1 MHQEKVSL
9 PETRSFS
16 SFFLEYIQG
25 SKSLTPFYNRFPKLD
40 SFKGQLEEKTSS
52 FSEDHRAVLVE
63 ELKNQYADFNP
74 PEPVVKN
81 LIALRSAKTFT
92 VTTGHQLNIFTGPLY
107 VIYKI
112 VTVINTCR
120 QLRKVYPDY
129 QFVPVYWMASEDH
142 DFEEIS
148 YFHLFGQEHR
158 WKTTQQGAVGRIN
171 PKELKTLLPTIPGD
185 IQLFEEAYLKQS
197 TLSQSV
203 RFYMNALFG
212 EYGLV
217 VLDADCKPLKR
228 LLKKVIHDDLFDG
241 VAKIAVDRCNVALEL
256 QGIKPPVHARDINFF
271 YLDGNI
277 RSRLERHETGFRVV
291 DNPLH
296 FTRSEMEALIDEHPE
311 RFSPNVI
318 LRPLYQEIVL
328 PNLAYAGGPA
338 EICYWLQLKELFG
351 HYPIPFPILLPRN
364 FALVMNAPT
373 RRKFEK
379 TGLSVKDLFEDK
391 NYLFN
396 HWTLQNTPHHLTVT
410 ESMEAMR
417 VILDNLK
424 IQASKVD
431 STLIPLVGA
440 EEKKIFNQLEKIE
453 SRFLRAEKRRL
464 SDKLRQVE
472 ALKDSLFP
480 DGNLQER
487 HDNFLAFY
495 QSDKDFIKKLV
506 NLLDPLDFRFNILQY
521 DE

>member
-1 MHQEKVSL
+1 MHQEKVSF
-9 PETRSFS
+9 PETHSFS
-16 SFFLEYIQG
+16 SLFLEYTQG
-25 SKSLTPFYNRFPKLD
+25 AKTVNPFYGRFPKLE
-40 SFKGQLEEKTSS
+40 SFRGQIDEKSSS
-52 FSEDHRAVLVE
+52 FSDEHRVVLVE

-74 PEPVVKN
+74 PETVVKN
-81 LIALRSAKTFT
+81 LNALRSANTFT

-120 QLRKVYPDY
+120 QLQKAYPNY

-148 YFHLFGQEHR
+148 YFHLFGQAYR

-171 PKELKTLLPTIPGD
+171 PKELKTLLPSIPGD
-185 IQLFEEAYLKQS
+185 IKLFEEAYLKQP
-197 TLSQSV
+197 TLSRAV

-212 EYGLV
+212 EYGLIV
-217 VLDADCKPLKR
+217 VDADCKPLKS

-271 YLDGNI
+271 YLDGNL
-277 RSRLERHETGFRVV
+277 RSRLEHHEAGFRVV
-291 DNPLH
+291 DNPLR
-296 FTRSEMEALIDEHPE
+296 FTRLEIEKLIDQHPE

-328 PNLAYAGGPA
+328 PNLAYTGGPA
-338 EICYWLQLKELFG
+338 EICYWLQLKGLFE
-351 HYPIPFPILLPRN
+351 HYPLPFPILLPRN
-364 FALVMNAPT
+364 FALVMNAQT

-379 TGLSVKDLFEDK
+379 TGLSAKDLFEDK

-396 HWTLQNTPHHLTVT
+396 HWTLQNTPHNLTVT
-410 ESMEAMR
+410 ESMEAMQ
-417 VILDNLK
+417 VILNDLK

-440 EEKKIFNQLEKIE
+440 EEKKIFNQLGKIE
-453 SRFLRAEKRRL
+453 SKFLRAEKRRL

-472 ALKDSLFP
+472 TIKDSLFP
-480 DGNLQER
+480 EGKLQER

-495 QSDKDFIKKLV
+495 QRDKDFIKKLV
-506 NLLDPLDFRFNILQY
+506 NLFDPFDFRFNILQY